1 MRGLSLQMLMPAILI
16 LVAATG
22 ADDKATQSVNAARA
36 ATASVTIIQA
46 ERVASTRDV
55 AGLQKQD
62 RQIRKREEKPMVEFY

>member
-36 ATASVTIIQA
+36 VTASVTIIQA
-46 ERVASTRDV
+46 ERVASIRDV